1 MKTMKKKI
9 ICCVAVLIM
18 ATSTVLL
25 SQETLPREYVPET
38 ELVSLN
44 SDLDLSVAMDLL
56 SEYAI
61 RHAGKPIYDPEKR
74 SGAIGVDI
82 RTMPWKSALE
92 MILSRRGLW
101 YSEKEHYFQV
111 IVPDAQNGE
120 LGADSIV
127 KMADGTELRFGY
139 REVKIEAVF
148 FEGNRKTLREIG
160 IDWSTFYNGDLDISA
175 DQLGA
180 LQLNEDFLSLDVK
193 IPSKLY
199 GVDVEAL
206 LRVFDS
212 MNIGEVIAQPQITV
226 MEGKEGKI
234 QVGQDFSIKTRD
246 FAGNIIDRFFSTGT
260 ILMVT
265 PYVLQDDKKRSAIFL
280 TVHVERSQAY
290 PDAVST
296 IIDKSEANSHVQLFD
311 GEETLIA
318 GLYST
323 ESTTLRK
330 GIPILKDLPW
340 WVLGLRYIFGYSRDE
355 DVEKELVIILKAS
368 LLPEVFARLEENKA
382 NPSREDETGNSKF
395 KIHPL
400 KSERFSFNGQSTK
413 STMPANSVPLVQN
426 KLAPDETDNAI
437 KTNEERSPVASVTS
451 MEANNPTKTSR
462 ELYRGIVTKLQ
473 NELALIEWERNFKVA
488 NVVGENLTVLRKS
501 NGDNEYHPIGKVKI
515 LKAQNSLT
523 VGKRSS
529 DGETVTPVLQI
540 GDWVVANY

>member
-1 MKTMKKKI
+1 M
-9 ICCVAVLIM
+9 M
-18 ATSTVLL
+18 AASTVLL

-44 SDLDLSVAMDLL
+44 SDLDMSVAMDLL

-74 SGAIGVDI
+74 SGPIGVDI
-82 RTMPWKSALE
+82 RAMPWKGALE
-92 MILSRRGLW
+92 VILSRRGLW

-111 IVPDAQNGE
+111 VAPDAQSE
-120 LGADSIV
+120 DLGADSIV
-127 KMADGTELRFGY
+127 KMADGTELRLGY

-148 FEGNRKTLREIG
+148 FEGNRKSLREIG

-175 DQLGA
+175 EQLGA
-180 LQLNEDFLSLDVK
+180 LQLSEDFLSLHVK

-199 GVDVEAL
+199 GIDVEAL

-260 ILMVT
+260 ILVVT

-340 WVLGLRYIFGYSRDE
+340 WFLGLRYIFGYSRDE

-368 LLPEVFARLEENKA
+368 LLPEVFARFEDNKA
-382 NPSREDETGNSKF
+382 NPSRENESGNPRLR
-395 KIHPL
+395 IHPL
-400 KSERFSFNGQSTK
+400 KSERFSLNGQMQK
-413 STMPANSVPLVQN
+413 SSMVANSVSVPPIQDKPQQKEAEKAMEMAEKGAPMATAKPVEPNNAASTN
-426 KLAPDETDNAI
+426 KEFH
-437 KTNEERSPVASVTS
+437 
-451 MEANNPTKTSR
+451 
-462 ELYRGIVTKLQ
+462 RGIVTKLQ
-473 NELALIEWERNFKVA
+473 NELALIEWERNFQVA
-488 NVVGENLTVLRKS
+488 KVVGENLTVLRK
-501 NGDNEYHPIGKVKI
+501 NGDSNSYQPIGKVKI
-515 LKAQNSLT
+515 LKGHDSLA

-529 DGETVTPVLQI
+529 AGGRVTAALQV
-540 GDWVVANY
+540 GDLVVANY

>member
-1 MKTMKKKI
+1 MKTMKKRI
-9 ICCVAVLIM
+9 ILHVALLILATGAVVL
-18 ATSTVLL
+18 A
-25 SQETLPREYVPET
+25 QETLPREYIPES

-44 SDLDLSVAMDLL
+44 SDLDMSVAMDLL

-74 SGAIGVDI
+74 SGPIGVDI
-82 RTMPWKSALE
+82 RMMPWKSALE
-92 MILSRRGLW
+92 VILSRRGLW
-101 YSEKEHYFQV
+101 YSEKEHFFQV
-111 IVPDAQNGE
+111 ILPDAQSGD
-120 LGADSIV
+120 LGSASVV
-127 KMADGTELRFGY
+127 KMADGTELRLGY

-148 FEGNRKTLREIG
+148 FEGNRKSLREIG

-265 PYVLQDDKKRSAIFL
+265 PYVLQDDQKRSAIFL

-340 WVLGLRYIFGYSRDE
+340 WFLGLRYIFGYSRDE

-368 LLPEVFARLEENKA
+368 LLPEVFARLEDNKT
-382 NPSREDETGNSKF
+382 NPSRENETGNAKF

-400 KSERFSFNGQSTK
+400 KSERFSFNGQSPK
-413 STMPANSVPLVQN
+413 SSISTSLVPSVQN
-426 KLAPDETDNAI
+426 KAATSGAENAV
-437 KTNEERSPVASVTS
+437 KGNEESSPIPAATPA
-451 MEANNPTKTSR
+451 EADNRPTMGK
-462 ELYRGIVTKLQ
+462 ELYRGIITKLQ
-473 NELALIEWERNFKVA
+473 NELALIE
-488 NVVGENLTVLRKS
+488 
-501 NGDNEYHPIGKVKI
+501 
-515 LKAQNSLT
+515 
-523 VGKRSS
+523 
-529 DGETVTPVLQI
+529 
-540 GDWVVANY
+540 